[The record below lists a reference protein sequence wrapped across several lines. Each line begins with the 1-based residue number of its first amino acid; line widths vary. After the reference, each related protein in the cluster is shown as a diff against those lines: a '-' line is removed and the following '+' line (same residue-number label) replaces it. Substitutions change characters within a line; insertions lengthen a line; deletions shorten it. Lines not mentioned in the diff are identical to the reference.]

1 MQMWEHW
8 TMKSVM
14 EIIDPYLRSASSEDE
29 ILRCIHIGLLCVQED
44 ALDRPTISAIS
55 IMLDSNTV
63 PSQAPARP
71 AFYAEMSGFI
81 ASGTYSHQY
90 PGYINDSAQ
99 RSTVMSPNELSITD
113 PEPR

>member
-1 MQMWEHW
+1 
-8 TMKSVM
+8 MKSIV

-29 ILRCIHIGLLCVQED
+29 ILRCVHIGLLCVQED
-44 ALDRPTISAIS
+44 PLDRPTISAIS

-63 PSQAPARP
+63 PSQAPYRP
-71 AFYAEMSGFI
+71 AFYVEMSGFI
-81 ASGTYSHQY
+81 GSGTYSHQY
-90 PGYINDSAQ
+90 PGFINYSAQ